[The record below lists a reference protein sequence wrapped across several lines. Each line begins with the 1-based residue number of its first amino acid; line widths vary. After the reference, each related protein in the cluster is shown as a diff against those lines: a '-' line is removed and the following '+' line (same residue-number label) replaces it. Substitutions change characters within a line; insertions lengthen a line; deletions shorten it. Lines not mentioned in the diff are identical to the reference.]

1 MRYHLFGSIKIKRF
15 WNVFVYDD
23 PNKDSEDFL
32 KVVKRVLKDVLGEVV
47 RNVKYKEFLE
57 EIKKFKILDNITAS
71 VLTIEDVDP
80 NYRAKYS
87 EWIVDA
93 SLRKK
98 KSMTLKKFP
107 SEQFQELYESQD
119 VDDVNISKKIF
130 KITNGFKQYTL
141 KRERK
146 IDIRTMHE
154 KLVNTVESCFNETIT
169 IGDGEETKIYDVDYI
184 VNNVGPIIHKYIS

>member
-1 MRYHLFGSIKIKRF
+1 M
-15 WNVFVYDD
+15 
-23 PNKDSEDFL
+23 
-32 KVVKRVLKDVLGEVV
+32 
-47 RNVKYKEFLE
+47 
-57 EIKKFKILDNITAS
+57 
-71 VLTIEDVDP
+71 
-80 NYRAKYS
+80 
-87 EWIVDA
+87 
-93 SLRKK
+93 
-98 KSMTLKKFP
+98 
-107 SEQFQELYESQD
+107 YESQD